1 MSEFTINT
9 SLVSVV
15 IPCYNHGRYL
25 GKAIASVL
33 GQSYGPVEVIVVDDG
48 SSDNTREVAQSFGD
62 RVRYVYKQNGGLS
75 AARNTGIE
83 HARGEYLVF
92 LDADDWLYPAALETN
107 LHHLQQNPCAA
118 FVSGSHIRVYV
129 EKDLIKP
136 EKQHLKYD
144 HYTSLLL
151 YNYIGVPA
159 SVLYHRWVFDEFV
172 FDETLKSCEDYDLY
186 LKVARKYPVVHHT
199 VKIAAY
205 NIHRSNMSAN
215 YKMMLKAV
223 LQVLNRQEAVLR
235 NQKEIEAFKLGK
247 QKWISLYTDFYV
259 YNVLQ
264 PISIKKINRTFLY
277 FFQVNYTF
285 FSDYFR
291 KSLNRKMKSSL
302 KKIIPNQFKRKIK
315 HFLFEPHN
323 VKKEKMVSLGDLD
336 RVQPFSTCFGYD
348 RGGPIDRYYID
359 GFLKQEQGYIQGN
372 VLEIGD
378 NFYTIQYGG
387 EKVTKSDVLH
397 VDPTSKEATIIGD
410 ISHAPHIPDNTFDC
424 IILTQTLHLIYNYK
438 DALQTCLR
446 ILKPKGTLLMTVPG
460 LSPIDHDE
468 WGDVWYWSF
477 TDRSMNKVMKEVFQD
492 GEVEVKSFGNV
503 FIASAFLYGLGMNDV
518 DKKKFDHNDPHF
530 QVVITIKANKPSI

>member
-1 MSEFTINT
+1 MASTSTILS

-186 LKVARKYPVVHHT
+186 LKVARKYPVVHHDEM
-199 VKIAAY
+199 VAAY
-205 NIHRSNMSAN
+205 RIHSSSMSNNTGRMISTAIT
-215 YKMMLKAV
+215 
-223 LQVLNRQEAVLR
+223 VLNRQK
-235 NQKEIEAFKLGK
+235 KEISSLQERKALQEGKKFMKSYYCWLLYENIKYSRLQFSVKLFPLFLKYRPRYILRLFHFKLLTNLK
-247 QKWISLYTDFYV
+247 LHQ
-259 YNVLQ
+259 
-264 PISIKKINRTFLY
+264 
-277 FFQVNYTF
+277 
-285 FSDYFR
+285 
-291 KSLNRKMKSSL
+291 SS
-302 KKIIPNQFKRKIK
+302 N
-315 HFLFEPHN
+315 
-323 VKKEKMVSLGDLD
+323 
-336 RVQPFSTCFGYD
+336 
-348 RGGPIDRYYID
+348 
-359 GFLKQEQGYIQGN
+359 
-372 VLEIGD
+372 
-378 NFYTIQYGG
+378 
-387 EKVTKSDVLH
+387 
-397 VDPTSKEATIIGD
+397 
-410 ISHAPHIPDNTFDC
+410 
-424 IILTQTLHLIYNYK
+424 
-438 DALQTCLR
+438 
-446 ILKPKGTLLMTVPG
+446 
-460 LSPIDHDE
+460 
-468 WGDVWYWSF
+468 
-477 TDRSMNKVMKEVFQD
+477 
-492 GEVEVKSFGNV
+492 
-503 FIASAFLYGLGMNDV
+503 
-518 DKKKFDHNDPHF
+518 
-530 QVVITIKANKPSI
+530 